1 VGGAAHPTHSP
12 DLCLCHFHLFGSLKE
27 HLGGQWFNTIKS
39 QKAVQSA
46 KGVLHGWN
54 SQVTRKV
61 DQMYTRA
68 RAIYKKVNMVSYV
81 DIWKNKNPDQ
91 ISTLSPL
98 YADEEFKGKQT
109 YLFFAQFHV
118 LFSISFIH
126 VLIKL

>member
-1 VGGAAHPTHSP
+1 
-12 DLCLCHFHLFGSLKE
+12 
-27 HLGGQWFNTIKS
+27 
-39 QKAVQSA
+39 
-46 KGVLHGWN
+46 
-54 SQVTRKV
+54 
-61 DQMYTRA
+61 MYTRA
-68 RAIYKKVNMVSYV
+68 RAIYKKVNMDSDV

-109 YLFFAQFHV
+109 YLFFPQFHV